1 MLIPNSRIYKTI
13 GDKKVVEV
21 KSVNE
26 VLWNKIETTF
36 PSSAVDVFS
45 YFMDNQLAM
54 VVTVTYSGSN
64 KKDIVLIE
72 KEVFD

>member
-36 PSSAVDVFS
+36 PSNSVDVFS
-45 YFMDNQLAM
+45 YFMDNQLVM